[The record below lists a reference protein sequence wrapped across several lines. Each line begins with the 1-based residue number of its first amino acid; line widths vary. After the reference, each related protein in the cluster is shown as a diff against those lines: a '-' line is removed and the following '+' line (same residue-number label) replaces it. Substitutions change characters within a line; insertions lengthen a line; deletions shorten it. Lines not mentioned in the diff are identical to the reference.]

1 MFFQIPIFLQ
11 KIFSFLETLIKNCAL
26 TSKMVK
32 SISVIA
38 PVKDE
43 QENISLV
50 YKEVSTI
57 LKNLKMDY
65 EIIFVND
72 GSTDNSLKEM
82 ILVKSKDSKV
92 KVIDLRKN
100 FGQSS
105 AMQAGIDLAS
115 KDLVCYIDADLQIDF
130 SELPLFL
137 KEIDKGFDGVIG
149 WRHKRKDSFFKNFA
163 SRIAWTFRQK
173 LIGANMHDSGCPF
186 KVFTKEAAKDL
197 ELYGEMHRYV
207 PALLRWRGFNLS
219 EVKITHKARQFGTT
233 KYNYKRIYK
242 GLLDLIMVWFW
253 QKYSHRP
260 MHLLGGIGFIS
271 ISLSFLLGFIL
282 IILRLMGKISLTN
295 SSFPLFA
302 YTLFITG
309 VILFCFGI
317 ITDILVRTNLK
328 VSNRKNYSV
337 RRIYK

>member
-1 MFFQIPIFLQ
+1 M
-11 KIFSFLETLIKNCAL
+11 S
-26 TSKMVK
+26 K
-32 SISVIA
+32 SISIIA

-43 QENISLV
+43 RENISLV
-50 YKEVSTI
+50 YKDVSNV
-57 LKNLKMDY
+57 LKKLRMDY
-65 EIIFVND
+65 ELIFVND
-72 GSTDNSLKEM
+72 GSTDTSLKEM
-82 ILVKSKDSKV
+82 LLVKSKDSHV
-92 KVIDLRKN
+92 KIIDLRKN
-100 FGQSS
+100 FGQSA

-115 KDLVCYIDADLQIDF
+115 KDLICYIDADLQVDF

-137 KEIDKGFDGVIG
+137 NEINKGFDGVIG

-163 SRIAWTFRQK
+163 SRIAWSFRQK

-207 PALLRWRGFNLS
+207 PALLRWRGFSLS
-219 EVKITHKARQFGTT
+219 EVKITHKARQFGKT

-242 GLLDLIMVWFW
+242 GFLDLIMVWFW
-253 QKYSHRP
+253 QKYSQRP

-271 ISLSFLLGFIL
+271 IMLSILMGVLL

-302 YTLFITG
+302 YTLFTTG
-309 VILFCFGI
+309 IILFCFGI
-317 ITDILVRTNLK
+317 MADLSVRTNLK
-328 VSNRKNYSV
+328 VSDRKSYSV
-337 RRIYK
+337 RKIYK